1 MKNDLVTV
9 PSTTRVALLLLAL
22 CLTRVDDAQS
32 QAAVVELPR
41 VFLDT
46 RMPTTTGRTLTVGPK
61 DDLQAALDQARPGDE
76 IVLQAGATYVGNFL
90 LPVKMGASRTPGT
103 GAVITVRSSALSALR
118 EGRRVGPA
126 DTLSMARLV
135 TQINGADVIG
145 TNPGTAGWR
154 FAGLEI
160 TAAPTV
166 VRLGRLV
173 RFGSGNRDQ
182 NTPASVPYNLV
193 LDRSYLHVPTN
204 LDIKRC
210 IDLESAASAVIDS
223 YLAGCHS
230 NEGDAQAIAGWNG
243 PGPYKI
249 VNNYLEASAEN
260 VIWGGADPALADNV
274 PSDIEIR
281 RNHFFKPLE
290 WKGKWMVKNLYES
303 KSSRRTLIEGNVF
316 ENNWVHAQNGS
327 AIALKSTNQSGRCP
341 YCGTTDLTFRY
352 NLIRN
357 TGSGFNLSASPDP
370 NVVIPMQRVMISDN
384 LVINIDVSPFNGDGR
399 GFLINGNIGDMTIA
413 HNTIVSPTNSAVMF
427 GGPLQSPPI
436 RLVIRDNII
445 GGGLYGVKG
454 PGLAAGT
461 PTTNVFMRDGAFTGN
476 VLVLPNANGYPGG
489 NRFVSNWASVGFANI
504 SAYDFRLGARSD
516 FKKRGTDGR
525 DPGADIDALNA
536 AIAGVVVGP

>member
-1 MKNDLVTV
+1 MNAPVTMRSATDV
-9 PSTTRVALLLLAL
+9 LLLVIAL
-22 CLTRVDDAQS
+22 CCTGGNNAS
-32 QAAVVELPR
+32 CQAPAVAELPR
-41 VFLDT
+41 VYLDT
-46 RMPTTTGRTLTVGPK
+46 RMPATTGRTLTVGPR
-61 DDLQAALDQARPGDE
+61 DDLQAALDRARPGDE
-76 IVLQAGATYVGNFL
+76 IVLQAGATYAGNFV
-90 LPVKMGASRTPGT
+90 LPTKAGASRMPGA

-126 DTLSMARLV
+126 DTVSMARLV
-135 TQINGADVIG
+135 TQVNGGDVIG

-154 FAGLEI
+154 FSGLEI
-160 TAAPTV
+160 TAAPNV
-166 VRLGRLV
+166 ARLGRLV

-182 NTPASVPYNLV
+182 NTQASVPHNLV
-193 LDRSYLHVPTN
+193 LDRSYVHVGPT

-249 VNNYLEASAEN
+249 VNNYLEGSAEN
-260 VIWGGADPALADNV
+260 IQWGGADPALADAV

-290 WKGKWMVKNLYES
+290 WKGKWIVKNLYES
-303 KSSRRTLIEGNVF
+303 KASRRSLIEGNVF

-327 AIALKSTNQSGRCP
+327 AIALKSTNQSGRCTW
-341 YCGTTDLTFRY
+341 CGTQDLTFRY

-370 NVVIPMQRVMISDN
+370 NVVVPMQRVTITDN
-384 LVINIDVSPFNGDGR
+384 VVVNIDVAPFNGDGR
-399 GFLINGNIGDMTIA
+399 GFLINGNIADMTIA
-413 HNTIVSPTNSAVMF
+413 HNTILSPTNSAVTF
-427 GGPLQSPPI
+427 GGPVRSPPI

-454 PGLAAGT
+454 DGVGAGT
-461 PTTNVFMRDGAFTGN
+461 ATIAAFMRDGSFAGN
-476 VLVLPNANGYPGG
+476 VLVLPNASGYPGG
-489 NRFVSNWASVGFANI
+489 NRIVSNWGSVGFTNI
-504 SAYDFRLGARSD
+504 NSLDLRLVDRSD
-516 FKKRGTDGR
+516 YKKRGSDGR
-525 DPGADIDALNA
+525 DPGADMDALNA
-536 AIAGVVVGP
+536 AIAGVVVP